1 MDKISAVEYQKL
13 FSLIEVIYTH
23 AVLLKSS
30 DSVKRIVV
38 VVRLITQVKDNM
50 TV

>member
-1 MDKISAVEYQKL
+1 MDEISAVEYQKF

-38 VVRLITQVKDNM
+38 VARLITQVKDNM
-50 TV
+50 TA